1 MLEVMRSLYEHAYEG
16 LDRDVGLEIA
26 EESNKSQTRV
36 PGIGWF
42 YGELSWSGSWDLI
55 GLAKPREGDVFM
67 DLGSG
72 LGKMV
77 LSAAM
82 TRRFKEC
89 RGVEILPE
97 LHAKAA
103 AALGRLRDAV
113 GEEAFAM
120 LPPVRLE
127 CGDMLAADVA
137 DADIVYCFATCFS
150 PEIVSAL
157 EAKLAAE
164 MKPGARLVL
173 VSKQMETDAFE
184 PFCPNGGYV
193 SVEQAHSKW
202 NLDCYIY
209 SKAASANRKR

>member
-16 LDRDVGLEIA
+16 LDRDVGLQIA

-55 GLAKPREGDVFM
+55 GLAKPREGDVFV

-97 LHAKAA
+97 LHGKAT

-113 GEEAFAM
+113 GEESFAM
-120 LPPVRLE
+120 LPPMRLE
-127 CGDMLAADVA
+127 CGDMLAADGFA
-137 DADIVYCFATCFS
+137 EDESLHLLRHDLTDLRARPHRSRRLRRGSRRDLDATYLLTYLRA
-150 PEIVSAL
+150 
-157 EAKLAAE
+157 
-164 MKPGARLVL
+164 
-173 VSKQMETDAFE
+173 
-184 PFCPNGGYV
+184 Y
-193 SVEQAHSKW
+193 
-202 NLDCYIY
+202 
-209 SKAASANRKR
+209 